1 MMPPMQPTNPM
12 TNVDDSRE
20 NLQDEPP
27 LVVDLD
33 GTLIFTDMLHES
45 TLKAF
50 REAPWILFLLP
61 TWLLNGRANLKEKLA
76 QRSPISPDVLPYN
89 QELISWLQSQRK
101 KGRQLILCTASDQRI
116 AHAIADHLKLFDDV
130 IASDGATNL
139 SGENKARALAER
151 FDETGFDYVG
161 NSNKDIPVWA
171 RARQAIV
178 VNASAETRAKAN
190 ATANVVSEFPSP
202 IKTWRTWVH
211 TVRAHQW
218 LKNLLL
224 FVPLLAAHQWQSLSS
239 WRDLIVAFAAF
250 CLCASAVY
258 ITNDLFDLESDRRH
272 PRKKHRPFA
281 SGAVPAWKGVI
292 SVPVLI
298 SLSIVTAA
306 SVSMV
311 FLGWLGVYF
320 LLTCS
325 YSFVLKR
332 IAIIDCIALA
342 MLYTLRVIAGAA
354 AANTEVTFWLLTE
367 SVFLFLS
374 LAFLKRYAELRLQ
387 SDSGQSIAHGRGY
400 STADTV
406 LVQTLGVCAG
416 MIATLV
422 LALYL
427 NSAAVQEL
435 YNNVML
441 VWAAIPFLLFWISW
455 MWLQACRGNM
465 HDDPL
470 VFAVKDGVSLLTGV
484 GFMLVLTLAVA
495 TP

>member
-1 MMPPMQPTNPM
+1 MQQTSH
-12 TNVDDSRE
+12 TT
-20 NLQDEPP
+20 NLQSSNHNLQSEPP

-50 REAPWILFLLP
+50 RDTPWILFLLP
-61 TWLLNGRANLKEKLA
+61 AWLLNGRANLKEKLA
-76 QRSPISPDVLPYN
+76 QRTPIAPDVLPYN
-89 QELISWLQSQRK
+89 QELITWLQSQREQ
-101 KGRQLILCTASDQRI
+101 GRQLILCTASDQRI
-116 AHAIADHLKLFDDV
+116 AHAIAEHLDLFDDV
-130 IASDGATNL
+130 IVSDGSTNL
-139 SGENKARALAER
+139 SGENKARALAEK

-161 NSNKDIPVWA
+161 DSIKDLPVWA
-171 RARQAIV
+171 KARQAIV

-202 IKTWRTWVH
+202 VKTWRTWVH

-224 FVPLLAAHQWQSLSS
+224 FVPMLAAHQWQSLHT
-239 WRDLIVAFAAF
+239 WGQLVVAFVAF

-281 SGAVPAWKGVI
+281 SGTVPAWKGVI
-292 SVPVLI
+292 TIPILIGVSVL
-298 SLSIVTAA
+298 TAA
-306 SVSMV
+306 SVSMA

-387 SDSGQSIAHGRGY
+387 SDSGQSHAHGRGY
-400 STADTV
+400 STADTL
-406 LVQTLGVCAG
+406 LVQNLGLCAG

-427 NSAAVQEL
+427 NSEAVQQL
-435 YNNVML
+435 YTHVLL

-470 VFAVKDGVSLLTGV
+470 VFAVKDGVSLLTGA
-484 GFMLVLTLAVA
+484 GFMLVLVLAVVI
-495 TP
+495 P